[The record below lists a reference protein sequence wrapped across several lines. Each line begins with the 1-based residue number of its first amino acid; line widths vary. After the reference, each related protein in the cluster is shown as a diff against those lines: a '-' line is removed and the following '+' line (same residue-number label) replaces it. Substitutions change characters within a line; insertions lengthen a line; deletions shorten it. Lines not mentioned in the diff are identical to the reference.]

1 MLNTMK
7 QKRRMSRRGI
17 IAGAVGSAAAAG
29 IGVLPAR
36 CSGNIYPGVSVNGI
50 DVSGM
55 TPEHGKDAL
64 RSALAGFESRA
75 VTFVY
80 DQRSW
85 TASLADLGMAV
96 DYQSVLRTAMGTVR
110 DQGVV
115 QRYSSLIQPDDR
127 HEVPMFLR
135 EDPARLDSYL
145 ESIAAEIAVE
155 PRDARLYKSGADV
168 KVLEH
173 RVGRVMD
180 VDRARQAVV
189 RQVRGGKP
197 VTVEIEVK
205 EVPPRVTA
213 SDLESAKTAARRL
226 VSEPVVFTL
235 GDAEYI
241 LDSDMLAC
249 ALVIGPES
257 AVSLDATRLDNRI
270 SAIEQDVGVAP
281 QNVVL
286 GWDNGVYVIEYDAP
300 GRALDREKLLER
312 LNAAAASDERV
323 EPLPVVEVRAAARAD
338 NVDELGVEAHIGVGS
353 SSFAGSSYER
363 AVNVGAAAHNVNYKL
378 IGPGEEFS
386 FNYLLGPITEAY
398 GYIAGSIIQGD
409 FAATDIGGG
418 VCQVST
424 TVFRA
429 AQNAGFQF
437 SEWNPHTWRLAFYE
451 ADGSSPGLDAAIYQP
466 NHEWEYELDL
476 RFVNPLD
483 SWLLLMMVIDGD
495 DVSAHFYGR
504 DPGWTVEVL
513 PARIS
518 DPKPIP
524 GPVERVNEAL
534 APGELRQVGVA
545 EPGYTVWVRR
555 MVTAAD
561 GTVLSDGEFVTDY
574 LSKPETWEVGP
585 S

>member
-36 CSGNIYPGVSVNGI
+36 CSGKIYPGVSVNGI

-55 TPEHGKDAL
+55 TPEDGKDAL
-64 RSALAGFESRA
+64 RSVFAGFESGA

-115 QRYSSLIQPDDR
+115 QRYSSLIQPHDR
-127 HEVPMFLR
+127 HEVPLFLR
-135 EDPARLDSYL
+135 EDPARLDRYL

-155 PRDARLYKSGADV
+155 PRDARLDKSGADV

-197 VTVEIEVK
+197 VTIEIEVK

-241 LDSDMLAC
+241 FDSDMLAG

-270 SAIEQDVGVAP
+270 SAIEQDVSVAP

-386 FNYLLGPITEAY
+386 FNHLLGPIAEDY

-483 SWLLLMMVIDGD
+483 SWLLLMMVVDGD

-504 DPGWTVEVL
+504 DPGWTAEVL

-524 GPVERVNEAL
+524 DPVERVNEAL
-534 APGELRQVGVA
+534 APGERRQVGVA

-555 MVTAAD
+555 TVTAAD
-561 GTVLSDGEFVTDY
+561 GTVLSDGDFVTDY

>member
-1 MLNTMK
+1 M
-7 QKRRMSRRGI
+7 
-17 IAGAVGSAAAAG
+17 IAGASASAAAAG
-29 IGVLPAR
+29 LGVLPAR
-36 CSGNIYPGVSVNGI
+36 CSGKIYPGVSINGI

-55 TPEHGKDAL
+55 TPEDGQDAL
-64 RSALAGFESRA
+64 RSAFAGFEAGA

-80 DQRSW
+80 GERSW

-115 QRYSSLIQPDDR
+115 RRYSSLIQPDDR
-127 HEVPMFLR
+127 HEVPLFLR
-135 EDPARLDSYL
+135 EDPARLDTYL
-145 ESIAAEIAVE
+145 ESIAADIAVE
-155 PRDARLYKSGADV
+155 PRDARLYKSGSEV
-168 KVLEH
+168 KVLAH
-173 RVGRVMD
+173 SVGRELDTASAKETVLREIRD
-180 VDRARQAVV
+180 
-189 RQVRGGKP
+189 GKP
-197 VTVEIEVK
+197 VTIELEVK
-205 EVPPRVTA
+205 EVQPRVLAADLQAAKAAA
-213 SDLESAKTAARRL
+213 SRL
-226 VSEPVVFTL
+226 VAEPVVFTL
-235 GDAEYI
+235 SDAEYVFDTDA
-241 LDSDMLAC
+241 LSS

-257 AVSLDATRLDNRI
+257 AVSLDASRLDERI
-270 SAIEQDVGVAP
+270 SAIEQDVAEAP
-281 QNVVL
+281 KNVTL
-286 GWDNGVYVIEYDAP
+286 GWDNGVYVVENDVP
-300 GRALDREKLLER
+300 GRALDRDALVER
-312 LNAAAASDERV
+312 LNAAASSDTRV
-323 EPLPVVEVRAAARAD
+323 EPLPVVDVKAAARAD
-338 NVDELGVEAHIGVGS
+338 NVGELGLETHIGVGS

-386 FNYLLGPITEAY
+386 FNELLGPITEDY

-495 DVSAHFYGR
+495 WVSAHFYGK
-504 DPGWTVEVL
+504 DPGWAVEVF
-513 PARIS
+513 PARVS

-524 GPVERVNEAL
+524 DPVEQVNEAL
-534 APGELRQVGVA
+534 APGERKQVGIA

-555 MVTAAD
+555 TVTAAD
-561 GTVLSDGEFVTDY
+561 GTVISDGDFVTDY